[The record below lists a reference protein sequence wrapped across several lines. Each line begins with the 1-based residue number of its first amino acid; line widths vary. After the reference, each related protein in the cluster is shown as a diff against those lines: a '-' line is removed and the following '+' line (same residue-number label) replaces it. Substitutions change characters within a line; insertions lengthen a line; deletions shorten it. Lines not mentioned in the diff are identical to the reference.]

1 LSFCRSIVFCNI
13 ELTRCLLQNPFRG
26 KLALQGM
33 AALTGLLI
41 KNRSENLNYR
51 NMNIAKN
58 SKALVIEAYNAN
70 LVRALRGMKI
80 IEKPFPEPQ
89 IGEVLVKMDAS
100 PVNPSDIAFLRGM
113 YNINKPLPAVPGFE
127 GTGII
132 VETGDENSKNLIG
145 KRVSFFTQ
153 DDSVGAWC
161 EYLCLKAGNYI
172 SVNDAL
178 SVEQAACLFINPF
191 TAYAM
196 FDEALKNGT
205 KAIIQTAAN
214 GQVGRFIRF
223 FANENGIKVINLVR
237 KNEHVEALKNE
248 GEHFVL
254 NLNDENFYENLK
266 NLNNDLK
273 ATTTIDA
280 VGGEITGKLLNVMAA
295 GSQVI
300 LYGGLSG
307 APVSMIDPLEVIFK
321 SKILKGFNLG
331 DWMKTTPVEEIE
343 RISGYLQ
350 TLFIQKKIETR
361 IQASF
366 PLENFYEGLRT
377 YISNMSAGKVL
388 FRM

>member
-1 LSFCRSIVFCNI
+1 MFNLKQTAGNQIRRFFHFRKLIEKPKNIVM
-13 ELTRCLLQNPFRG
+13 ELPT
-26 KLALQGM
+26 
-33 AALTGLLI
+33 TT
-41 KNRSENLNYR
+41 
-51 NMNIAKN
+51 
-58 SKALVIEAYNAN
+58 KALVIETYNAN

-89 IGEVLVKMDAS
+89 TDEVLVKMDAS

-113 YNINKPLPAVPGFE
+113 YNVNKALPAVPGFE

-132 VETGDENSKNLIG
+132 IKSGDETSENLIG
-145 KRVSFFTQ
+145 RRVSFFTQ
-153 DDSVGAWC
+153 DEGDGAWC
-161 EYLCLKAGNYI
+161 EYLCLKKGNYI
-172 SVNDAL
+172 FLRDDL
-178 SVEQAACLFINPF
+178 PVEQAACLFINPF

-196 FDEALKNGT
+196 FDETLKSGT

-223 FANENGIKVINLVR
+223 FAKENGIKVINLVR
-237 KNEHVEALKNE
+237 KNEHVEAMKSE
-248 GEHFVL
+248 GESYVL
-254 NLNDENFYENLK
+254 NLNDEDFYENLK
-266 NLNNDLK
+266 ILNNDLK
-273 ATTTIDA
+273 ATMAIDA
-280 VGGEITGKLLNVMAA
+280 VGGEITGKLLNIMPA

-321 SKILKGFNLG
+321 NKILRGFNLG
-331 DWMKTTPVEEIE
+331 DWMKTVSDEEVE
-343 RISGYLQ
+343 RISNYLQ
-350 TLFIQKKIETR
+350 TLFIQRKIETR

>member
-1 LSFCRSIVFCNI
+1 MEFP
-13 ELTRCLLQNPFRG
+13 T
-26 KLALQGM
+26 
-33 AALTGLLI
+33 TT
-41 KNRSENLNYR
+41 
-51 NMNIAKN
+51 
-58 SKALVIEAYNAN
+58 KALVIEAYNAN

-89 IGEVLVKMDAS
+89 PGEVLVKMDAS

-113 YNINKPLPAVPGFE
+113 YNVNKALPAVPGFE

-132 VETGDENSKNLIG
+132 INTGDENSKNLID

-153 DDSVGAWC
+153 DEGDGAWC
-161 EYLCLKAGNYI
+161 EYLNLKKGNYI
-172 SVNDAL
+172 IVNDEL
-178 SVEQAACLFINPF
+178 PVEQAACLFINPF

-196 FDEALKNGT
+196 FDEALKSGT

-223 FANENGIKVINLVR
+223 FASENGIRVINLVR
-237 KNEHVEALKNE
+237 KNEHVEAMKSE
-248 GEHFVL
+248 GEPFVL
-254 NLNDENFYENLK
+254 NLNDEDFDENLK
-266 NLNNDLK
+266 NLNNNLK
-273 ATTTIDA
+273 ATVAIDA
-280 VGGEITGKLLNVMAA
+280 VGGEITGKLLNIMPA

-321 SKILKGFNLG
+321 NKILKGFNLG
-331 DWMKTTPVEEIE
+331 DWMKAVSDAEIE
-343 RISGYLQ
+343 RISGSLQ
-350 TLFIQKKIETR
+350 TLFIEKKIETR

-366 PLENFYEGLRT
+366 PLENFYEGLRA

>member
-1 LSFCRSIVFCNI
+1 
-13 ELTRCLLQNPFRG
+13 
-26 KLALQGM
+26 
-33 AALTGLLI
+33 
-41 KNRSENLNYR
+41 
-51 NMNIAKN
+51 MNIPTH
-58 SKALVIEAYNAN
+58 SKALIIEAYNAN

-80 IEKPFPEPQ
+80 IEKPLPEPQ
-89 IGEVLVKMDAS
+89 PGEVLVKMDAS

-132 VETGDENSKNLIG
+132 VETRDENSKNLIG
-145 KRVSFFTQ
+145 NRVSFFTQ
-153 DDSVGAWC
+153 EDSDGAWC
-161 EYLCLKAGNYI
+161 EYLCRKSGNYI
-172 SVNDAL
+172 FVNDEL
-178 SVEQAACLFINPF
+178 SLEQAACLFINPF

-196 FDEALKNGT
+196 FDEALKSGT

-237 KNEHVEALKNE
+237 KSEHVEALKSE
-248 GEHFVL
+248 GESFVL

-266 NLNNDLK
+266 NLNNNLN
-273 ATTTIDA
+273 ATVAIDA
-280 VGGEITGKLLNVMAA
+280 VGGEITGKLLNVMPA

-307 APVSMIDPLEVIFK
+307 ALVSMIDPLEVIFK
-321 SKILKGFNLG
+321 NKILKGFNLG
-331 DWMKTTPVEEIE
+331 DWMKTVSDEEVE

-350 TLFIQKKIETR
+350 TLFIEKKIETR
-361 IQASF
+361 IHASF
-366 PLENFYEGLRT
+366 PLENFYEGLRA
-377 YISNMSAGKVL
+377 YISDMSAGKVL